1 MKELT
6 IATYNIL
13 HGQDADLDWS
23 RLAAVIAR
31 SGADLVGLQEV
42 DMGTNRIGGA
52 DSIAGLIA
60 ATGLPYALFIPA
72 MDYDGGQYGTAIL
85 SRFPVTAAEVH
96 PLPSGHYEPR
106 AFGCVTVTLADGSP
120 FILLNTH
127 LSYES
132 REQQDTQ
139 IACLREWMEG
149 NLPKNVPA
157 ALTGDF
163 NTEDFHAF
171 APLESMGFTPLNG
184 TVRSF
189 KTFREPPAAIDNVLY
204 AADKLTPVAYG
215 MIEAPVSDHNLL
227 WGRFAVGGRK

>member
-60 ATGLPYALFIPA
+60 ATGLPYALFVPA
-72 MDYDGGQYGTAIL
+72 MDFDGGQYGTAIL

-120 FILLNTH
+120 FMLVNTH

-132 REQQDTQ
+132 RAQQKIQLAYLAD
-139 IACLREWMEG
+139 RMEEHIPQG
-149 NLPKNVPA
+149 MA
-157 ALTGDF
+157 AVLTGDF
-163 NTEDFHAF
+163 NTEDF
-171 APLESMGFTPLNG
+171 SMFSPVTAMGYA
-184 TVRSF
+184 TVNSAEHTF
-189 KTFREPPAAIDNVLY
+189 KTFRTQPCAIDNILY
-204 AADKLTPVAYG
+204 TQDRLIPLQWGMVEADT
-215 MIEAPVSDHNLL
+215 SDHNLL
-227 WGRFAVGGRK
+227 WCKFHMQ